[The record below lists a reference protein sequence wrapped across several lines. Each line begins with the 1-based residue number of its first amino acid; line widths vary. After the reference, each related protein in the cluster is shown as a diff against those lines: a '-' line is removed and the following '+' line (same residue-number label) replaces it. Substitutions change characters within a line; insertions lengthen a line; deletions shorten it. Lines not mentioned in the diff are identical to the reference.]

1 MPDLLVK
8 LYDLP
13 SALETPVAEVV
24 ETRRAFSAERQFI
37 CDWLAC
43 EFSHAWAAE
52 AGGCFGGGRVSC
64 FVATCEGKLVGV
76 ACYDTTARGM
86 FGPIGIAESSR
97 HRGLGRQ
104 LLLTTL
110 RDMAS
115 AGYAYA
121 VIGGAGAD
129 VIEFYRKAVGAIP
142 IADSEPGFYRGMLK
156 LE

>member
-13 SALETPVAEVV
+13 DSLDESADEAV
-24 ETRRAFSAERQFI
+24 EIRRAFSAERHFI
-37 CDWLAC
+37 CDWLAR
-43 EFSHAWAAE
+43 EFDLAWAAE
-52 AGGCFGGGRVSC
+52 CAGCFGGGRVSC
-64 FVATCEGKLVGV
+64 FVATRDEKLVGV

-86 FGPIGIAESSR
+86 FGPTGVAETSRNRGIGR
-97 HRGLGRQ
+97 R
-104 LLLTTL
+104 LLFATL
-110 RDMAS
+110 RDMVA

-121 VIGGAGAD
+121 VIGGAGTD

-156 LE
+156 SD